1 MTSISEDSKSR
12 HVVDVAVGAK
22 IKRLRKKAGVSQS
35 DLARILG
42 LSFQQVQK
50 YESGDNRVSASRLYE
65 MAQILNATP
74 GDFFA
79 DIGLTPEKGEVDTTQ
94 IVLLEMNK
102 KYLGKQN
109 AKTRAAFVRKF
120 TRMLGAL

>member
-1 MTSISEDSKSR
+1 MNNTPEHSKSR
-12 HVVDVAVGAK
+12 HTVDVAVGAK
-22 IKRLRKKAGVSQS
+22 IKRLCKKAGVSQS

-74 GDFFA
+74 GDFFCGYWA
-79 DIGLTPEKGEVDTTQ
+79 NT
-94 IVLLEMNK
+94 
-102 KYLGKQN
+102 
-109 AKTRAAFVRKF
+109 
-120 TRMLGAL
+120 